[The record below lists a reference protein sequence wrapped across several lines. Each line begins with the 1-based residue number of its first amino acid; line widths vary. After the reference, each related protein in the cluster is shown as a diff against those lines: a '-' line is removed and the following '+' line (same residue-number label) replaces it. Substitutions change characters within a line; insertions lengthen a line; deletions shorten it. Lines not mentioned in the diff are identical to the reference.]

1 MPHIHGTARDEVL
14 LFPPSLDEY
23 ITDENSVRFID
34 AFVDQLDL
42 QDLGFARAVASPLG
56 RPAYHPGDLLKLY
69 IYGYLNRLRSSR
81 LLEREARRNVEL
93 IWLIKKL
100 TPDFKTIADFRK
112 DNLVPIQ
119 KVCREFTLLCKALD
133 LFGGELVAVDGSKF
147 KAVNNR
153 KRNFTPE
160 KLTKALEHIDAK
172 IAEYLQALDT
182 ADAETPSR
190 PDLTAAELQERI
202 TQFRE
207 RKQQYQ
213 EIQQVLVASGEGQI
227 SLTDPDSRAMPVA
240 QGLDVCYN
248 VEVVVDSKHK
258 LIVTH
263 EVTTA
268 VTDKDQ
274 LAPMATAAKAVLG
287 VEELDAVADKGFYN
301 GEQVKRCNEAN
312 IQTYI
317 PQPHTSR
324 NQHKGLF
331 TKDDF
336 RYDKEHDR
344 YWCPQGEQLTFRFET
359 EEKGRATR
367 YYATSACGGCPIKAR
382 CTENKGGRRI
392 TRWAEEHVLE
402 AMAERVQANP
412 AIMKQRKELIEHI
425 FGTMK
430 RSMDQGYFLLRTRKK
445 VATEMSLTVV
455 AYNLK
460 RVIAIMGVKGLI
472 AGLIEYTAGLWGIV
486 CWLIQVPLWCK
497 WIRRAAWWG
506 PGASLP
512 ADFSHS
518 LTRCWGHRRRVLH
531 HNHLNKMRTELCT
544 KAKHRPACALRAS
557 PRFRLIVRQMLQ
569 NDLDD
574 CVR

>member
-1 MPHIHGTARDEVL
+1 MPHIHGTARDATL

-23 ITDENSVRFID
+23 ITDENPVRFID

-42 QDLGFARAVASPLG
+42 QDLGFTRAVASPLG

-81 LLEREARRNVEL
+81 LLEREAQRNIEL
-93 IWLIKKL
+93 MWLLKKL

-112 DNLVPIQ
+112 DNLLPLQ
-119 KVCREFTLLCKALD
+119 QVCRTFTLLCKELD

-182 ADAETPSR
+182 ADSETPTR
-190 PDLTAAELQERI
+190 PDLTGAELQQRI
-202 TQFRE
+202 AQFRE
-207 RKQQYQ
+207 RKQYYQ
-213 EIQQVLVASGEGQI
+213 EVQQRLVASGESQI
-227 SLTDPDSRAMPVA
+227 SLTDPDSRSMPVA
-240 QGLDVCYN
+240 QGVDVCYN
-248 VEVVVDSKHK
+248 VEMVVDSKHK

-263 EVTTA
+263 EVTMA

-274 LAPMATAAKAVLG
+274 LAPMVKAAKQVLE
-287 VEELDAVADKGFYN
+287 VEQLDAVADKGFYN
-301 GEQVKRCNEAN
+301 GEQVKECGQAH
-312 IQTYI
+312 IQAYI

-336 RYDKEHDR
+336 RYDNERDS
-344 YWCPQGEQLTFRFET
+344 YWCPQKEELTFRFET

-392 TRWAEEHVLE
+392 TRWADEHLLE
-402 AMAERVQANP
+402 AMAERVRAHP
-412 AIMKQRKELIEHI
+412 EIMKVRKELIEHI

-430 RSMDQGYFLLRTRKK
+430 RGMDQGYFLLRTRKK
-445 VATEMSLTVV
+445 VAAEMSLTVL

-460 RVIAIMGVKGLI
+460 RVIKIVGVKGLI
-472 AGLIEYTAGLWGIV
+472 AGMMERLVCLWAIV
-486 CWLIQVPLWCK
+486 WGGSGC
-497 WIRRAAWWG
+497 RA
-506 PGASLP
+506 GASGSARGMVGQVAMPP

-518 LTRCWGHRRRVLH
+518 LVFQPT
-531 HNHLNKMRTELCT
+531 
-544 KAKHRPACALRAS
+544 ASRARS
-557 PRFRLIVRQMLQ
+557 LLF
-569 NDLDD
+569 
-574 CVR
+574 

>member
-1 MPHIHGTARDEVL
+1 MPHIQGTTRDEVL

-23 ITDENSVRFID
+23 ITDDNPVRFID

-42 QDLGFARAVASPLG
+42 HQLGFTRAVASPLG
-56 RPAYHPGDLLKLY
+56 RPAYHPADLLKLY

-81 LLEREARRNVEL
+81 LLERETRRNVEL
-93 IWLIKKL
+93 MWLLKKL

-119 KVCREFTLLCKALD
+119 KVCREFTLLCKQLD

-153 KRNFTPE
+153 KRNFTDE
-160 KLTKALEHIDAK
+160 KLSKALVHIDAK
-172 IAEYLQALDT
+172 IAEYLQALETADT
-182 ADAETPSR
+182 ATPSR
-190 PDLTAAELQERI
+190 PDLTAAELHQRI
-202 TQFRE
+202 AQFRE
-207 RKQQYQ
+207 RKQHYEQV
-213 EIQQVLVASGEGQI
+213 QQALAQSGESQI
-227 SLTDPDSRAMPVA
+227 SLTDPDSRSMPVA
-240 QGLDVCYN
+240 QGVDVCYN

-274 LAPMATAAKAVLG
+274 LAPMAKAAKQVLE
-287 VEELDAVADKGFYN
+287 VEEVDAVADKGFYN
-301 GEQVKRCNEAN
+301 GEQVKECEEAK
-312 IQTYI
+312 IQAYI

-336 RYDKEHDR
+336 RYDKERDS
-344 YWCPQGEQLTFRFET
+344 YWCPQGEELTFRFET

-367 YYATSACGGCPIKAR
+367 YYATSACGGCPIKAQ

-392 TRWAEEHVLE
+392 TRWADEHLLE
-402 AMAERVQANP
+402 AMAERVRANP

-445 VATEMSLTVV
+445 VAAEMSLTVL

-460 RVIAIMGVKGLI
+460 RVIAILGVKGLI
-472 AGLIEYTAGLWGIV
+472 AGLMECLACLWGSV
-486 CWLIQVPLWCK
+486 WWLIQVSPWCK
-497 WIRRAAWWG
+497 WLRQAAWWG
-506 PGASLP
+506 RMP
-512 ADFSHS
+512 AYPPTFH
-518 LTRCWGHRRRVLH
+518 TVWRRVG
-531 HNHLNKMRTELCT
+531 RQDRYSDE
-544 KAKHRPACALRAS
+544 RACS
-557 PRFRLIVRQMLQ
+557 K
-569 NDLDD
+569 
-574 CVR
+574 

>member
-1 MPHIHGTARDEVL
+1 MPHIHGTTRDEVL

-23 ITDENSVRFID
+23 ITDENPVRFID

-42 QDLGFARAVASPLG
+42 QNLGFTRAVASPLG

-81 LLEREARRNVEL
+81 LLERETRRNVEL
-93 IWLIKKL
+93 MWLLKKL

-112 DNLVPIQ
+112 DNLVPLQ
-119 KVCREFTLLCKALD
+119 HLCRAFTLLCKELD

-153 KRNFTPE
+153 KRNFTAE
-160 KLTKALEHIDAK
+160 KLKKALEHIDAK

-182 ADAETPSR
+182 ADTETPTR
-190 PDLTAAELQERI
+190 PDLTATELHQRI
-202 TQFRE
+202 AQFRE

-213 EIQQVLVASGEGQI
+213 EVQQVLVASGESQI
-227 SLTDPDSRAMPVA
+227 SLTDPDSRSMPVA
-240 QGLDVCYN
+240 QGVDVCYN
-248 VEVVVDSKHK
+248 VEVVVDKKHK

-263 EVTTA
+263 EVSTA

-274 LAPMATAAKAVLG
+274 LAPMAKTAKQVLG
-287 VEELDAVADKGFYN
+287 VEELDAVADKGFYH
-301 GEQVKRCNEAN
+301 GEQVKECDEAN
-312 IQTYI
+312 IQSYI

-336 RYDKEHDR
+336 RYDKGRDS
-344 YWCPQGEQLTFRFET
+344 YWCPQGEELTFRFET

-367 YYATSACGGCPIKAR
+367 YYATSACGGCPIKAN

-392 TRWAEEHVLE
+392 TRWADEHILE
-402 AMAERVQANP
+402 AMAERVRAHP
-412 AIMKQRKELIEHI
+412 EIMKQRKELIEHV

-445 VATEMSLTVV
+445 VAAEMSLTVL

-460 RVIAIMGVKGLI
+460 RVIKIVGVKELI
-472 AGLIEYTAGLWGIV
+472 AGMMESLARLWHIIW
-486 CWLIQVPLWCK
+486 WLI
-497 WIRRAAWWG
+497 
-506 PGASLP
+506 
-512 ADFSHS
+512 
-518 LTRCWGHRRRVLH
+518 RVLWWRKRISRVVWRGSMSAH
-531 HNHLNKMRTELCT
+531 QPTFHT
-544 KAKHRPACALRAS
+544 
-557 PRFRLIVRQMLQ
+557 V
-569 NDLDD
+569 
-574 CVR
+574 